1 MKRTIR
7 LTESNLN
14 RIVKRVIN
22 ENMDNDEAFYV
33 YKKLKIAGE
42 EMDETYKRI
51 KRIREELDMLV
62 MKHVRGGTANRI
74 FDSNQITPPEI
85 SENVGLLTRRVGGL
99 ESLLSQYKSFI
110 RGKISI

>member
-22 ENMDNDEAFYV
+22 ENMDNDEAFSV
-33 YKKLKIAGE
+33 YKKLKNAGE
-42 EMDETYKRI
+42 EMDSTYKRI
-51 KRIREELDMLV
+51 QRIREELDILV
-62 MKHVRGGTANRI
+62 MRHVRWGTANSI
-74 FDSNQITPPEI
+74 FNSNQTTPPEI
-85 SENVGLLTRRVGGL
+85 SDNVEQLTRRVGEL
-99 ESLLSQYKSFI
+99 EGLLSQYKSFI